1 MLNDVDILSWLDSE
15 ETVPSSAN
23 VKVSTHSD
31 ISTSEIVS
39 GTCFEI
45 KREVLLSLLEKAITV
60 VPSKDMVPV
69 LTNFQFRV
77 GVNDLTVIASSMEN
91 SIVVST
97 DQVKINVPGI
107 EVFPARTLLNVVKEA
122 VPGVSIYIEVTTS
135 GLVVVAG
142 SFSVELKLMPGKD
155 FPPFINISSVD
166 FHEVNRDNFIAAV
179 SNTKYA
185 LPGKDYSGQ
194 AALKMISVKGG
205 KFTAC
210 DGSRFQQMRIDG
222 FKLHMKLASAG
233 IPALLKILSSSDL
246 ELLEVG
252 ELDTR
257 YVFRLSNTL
266 FFMNKLGDVYPNV
279 EQLWLRPAL
288 TNDQEL
294 LVSRKDLITA
304 IKQVRIVA
312 DTSSNAIGLTISA
325 NEIRIQAKNTNNSA
339 DVSIVCEWK
348 GSPRNVVVNYIH
360 LAEMLKVYPKDDC
373 KFLLGEDTKT
383 RKAPLLLK
391 DDDTYA
397 ISTISQMNAYR

>member
-31 ISTSEIVS
+31 TLISEIVS

-77 GVNDLTVIASSMEN
+77 SENSLTVVASSLEN

-97 DQVKINVPGI
+97 DQVKVNVTGI
-107 EVFPARTLLNVVKEA
+107 EVFPARTLLNVIKEA
-122 VPGVSIYIEVTTS
+122 VPGVSIYVEVTTS

-142 SFSVELKLMPGKD
+142 SFSVELKMMPGKD
-155 FPPFINISSVD
+155 FPPFINVASVN
-166 FHEVNRDNFIAAV
+166 FHEVNREAFISAIA
-179 SNTKYA
+179 NTKYA

-194 AALKMISVKGG
+194 ASLKMISVKGG

-210 DGSRFQQMRIDG
+210 DGSRFQQMRIDD
-222 FKLHMKLASAG
+222 FKLHLKLASAG
-233 IPALLKILSSSDL
+233 IPALLKILASSDL
-246 ELLEVG
+246 ELLEIG

-257 YVFRLSNTL
+257 QVFRLGNTL

-312 DTSSNAIGLTISA
+312 DTNSNAIGLSISA
-325 NEIRIQAKNTNNSA
+325 NAMKVQAKNTNNSA
-339 DVSIVCEWK
+339 DATIVCEWK
-348 GSPRNVVVNYIH
+348 GAPRDIVVNYIH
-360 LAEMLKVYPKDDC
+360 LAEMLKAYPKDNC
-373 KFLLGEDTKT
+373 KFLLGEDSKT
-383 RKAPLLLK
+383 RKAPILLK